1 MSTRSLA
8 EQAAQG
14 FVPLTSL
21 LRLVDPFKF
30 DEAQRRLRR
39 LQRTNLLMR
48 YQAAFASGRR
58 VHAYVVAEA
67 LAANGVPPFTWHE
80 TLHLDELNVNKR
92 FDLFM
97 SDLLWLRHAHVE
109 HAQHVRY
116 RRCRAVLTGHTS
128 IFRREAEFM
137 WYSGRRPIWKLVGS
151 LSMTER
157 QQWECTLLRS
167 TPIQRRAAVTDATSE
182 RVYKA
187 LEDDVRRVR
196 RTTTFGEAEALATV
210 HRRHMLWR
218 CSRMVSTASPTEIA
232 ARFEQITGTPI
243 TRQAVAQQLE
253 RVRTALKKM
262 EVTSRTNIDA

>member
-1 MSTRSLA
+1 MLTRSPA
-8 EQAAQG
+8 EQAVQG

-21 LRLVDPFKF
+21 LRLVDPFKLH
-30 DEAQRRLRR
+30 EAQRRLRR
-39 LQRTNLLMR
+39 LERTDLLTR

-58 VHAYVVAEA
+58 VHAYVMAEA
-67 LAANGVPPFTWHE
+67 LAANGVPPFARHGA
-80 TLHLDELNVNKR
+80 LHVDELNVNHR

-97 SDLLWLRHAHVE
+97 GDLLWLRHAHVE

-116 RRCRAVLTGHTS
+116 RRCPAVLTAHAST
-128 IFRREAEFM
+128 FRREAEFM

-151 LSMTER
+151 LSLTER

-187 LEDDVRRVR
+187 LVDDVRRIR
-196 RTTTFGEAEALATV
+196 RTTTFGETEALATA
-210 HRRHMLWR
+210 HRRHILWR

-253 RVRTALKKM
+253 KMRTVLKKM
-262 EVTSRTNIDA
+262 EVTSRTNIGA